1 MHYLMVPLL
10 LKDIRI
16 SKENVPGLCQPHF
29 GGLLSTKLLVIPTNI
44 VISRDNY
51 NSLTSAK
58 FPPKNDDGQLKF
70 ICVDKKADK
79 INILIDKV
87 ISLIRTMAALEVI
100 ITVYPRVVW

>member
-1 MHYLMVPLL
+1 MHAHTQTQTQTHTHSL
-10 LKDIRI
+10 
-16 SKENVPGLCQPHF
+16 
-29 GGLLSTKLLVIPTNI
+29 
-44 VISRDNY
+44 SRDNY

-79 INILIDKV
+79 INILNDKV
-87 ISLIRTMAALEVI
+87 ISVIRTMAVLEVI